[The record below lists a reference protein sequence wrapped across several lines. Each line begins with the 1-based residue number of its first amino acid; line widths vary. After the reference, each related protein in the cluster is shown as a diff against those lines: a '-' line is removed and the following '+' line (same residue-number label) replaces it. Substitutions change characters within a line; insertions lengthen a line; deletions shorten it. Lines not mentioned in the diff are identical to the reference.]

1 MIHRVLVREA
11 LHRTLAE
18 HLLSRLRR
26 GEYQEEACLA
36 LWHRGDGV
44 SRYTGV
50 LGEVILPENG
60 DRSLHGNVTVHSGYM
75 NRVLDLALKVRA
87 GVAVLHSHPGSG
99 WQALSD
105 IDENAERDL
114 IAPFIRETRL
124 PLLGMTMGADGCWS
138 ARFWRESESGVNP
151 AYCREVR
158 RVGTRST
165 SADFRPGA
173 YSPYVRRESL
183 VRTLDC
189 WGAEAQARLARTHI
203 CVVGAGSVGSIVLEC
218 LARTGFEE
226 ITIVDPDRVEDGNLD
241 RLIYA
246 DRSCVGVRK
255 VEVAAAHLRRVA
267 TAGKPVI
274 RPVPLSVRTEQA
286 YRRVADA
293 DVILCCVDNAE
304 AREVLNHI
312 AYSNCLPLI
321 DGGVL
326 VEARDRLL
334 SAKWRVHLVG
344 PEMRCLRCRGQ
355 YTSSD
360 ARDERMRIQRRG
372 RYINDGENRGPEPGQ
387 NTIAFCNAVA
397 AEEIR
402 ILVRYLVGQEW
413 WHDAGPTSGQWSSE
427 HRFVEAETDWFKH
440 PDRCV
445 GSCEFSHKRLGLG
458 VGGRPTYP
466 FLEVPR
472 DGWRER
478 LRDLVRRRLRRM
490 GRRESWERNPTE
502 CEMR

>member
-1 MIHRVLVREA
+1 MIHRILVREA
-11 LHRTLAE
+11 LHRRLVD

-75 NRVLDLALKVRA
+75 NRVLDLAVKARA
-87 GVAVLHSHPGSG
+87 GVAVLHSHPVSG

-105 IDENAERDL
+105 VDEHAERDL

-124 PLLGMTMGADGCWS
+124 PLLGMTMGADGSWS
-138 ARFWRESESGVNP
+138 ARFWRKSGSGVNP

-165 SADFRPGA
+165 TADFRPGA
-173 YSPYVRRESL
+173 HPPYVRRESL

-203 CVVGAGSVGSIVLEC
+203 CVVGAGSVGSVVLES

-226 ITIVDPDRVEDGNLD
+226 ITIVDPDRVAEGNLD

-246 DRSCVGVRK
+246 DRSCVGLRK
-255 VEVAAAHLRRVA
+255 VEVAATHLRRVA
-267 TAGKPVI
+267 TTKNPVI

-286 YRRVADA
+286 YQRVSDA

-334 SAKWRVHLVG
+334 SAKWRIHLVG
-344 PEMRCLRCRGQ
+344 PDMRCLRCRGQ
-355 YTSSD
+355 YSSSD
-360 ARDERMRIQRRG
+360 ARDERMGIRRHG
-372 RYINDGENRGPEPGQ
+372 RYINDGEDRGAEPGQ
-387 NTIAFCNAVA
+387 NTMAFCNAVA
-397 AEEIR
+397 AEEMR
-402 ILVRYLVGQEW
+402 ILVRYLVGEEW
-413 WHDAGPTSGQWSSE
+413 WHDAGPTSGQWAFE
-427 HRFVEAETDWFKH
+427 HRFVEAETDWFEH
-440 PDRCV
+440 PDKCV
-445 GSCEFSHKRLGLG
+445 GSCEFSNKRLGLG
-458 VGGRPTYP
+458 VGGRPPYP
-466 FLEVPR
+466 FLEAPR
-472 DGWRER
+472 DRWSER
-478 LRDLVRRRLRRM
+478 LKDLVRRYLAPRM
-490 GRRESWERNPTE
+490 IMPWTGARS
-502 CEMR
+502 

>member
-1 MIHRVLVREA
+1 MIHRVLVRET
-11 LHRTLAE
+11 LHRRLAD

-50 LGEVILPENG
+50 LGEIILPENG

-87 GVAVLHSHPGSG
+87 GVAVIHSHPGSG

-105 IDENAERDL
+105 IDEHAERDL

-138 ARFWRESESGVNP
+138 ARFWRESGGGAHP

-165 SADFRPGA
+165 SADYRPGA
-173 YSPYVRRESL
+173 HPPYVRRESL

-189 WGAEAQARLARTHI
+189 WGFEAQARLARTHV

-226 ITIVDPDRVEDGNLD
+226 ITIVDPDRVEDRNLD
-241 RLIYA
+241 RLVYA
-246 DRSCVGVRK
+246 DRSRVGLRK
-255 VEVAAAHLRRVA
+255 VEAAAARLRRVA
-267 TAGKPVI
+267 TAARPLI

-286 YRRVADA
+286 YRSVADA

-304 AREVLNHI
+304 AREVLNHV
-312 AYSNCLPLI
+312 AYSNCIPLI

-360 ARDERMRIQRRG
+360 ARDERMGIRRRG
-372 RYINDGENRGPEPGQ
+372 RYIDDGEDRGPEPGQ
-387 NTIAFCNAVA
+387 NTMAFCNAVA
-397 AEEIR
+397 AEEMR
-402 ILVRYLVGQEW
+402 ILIRYLVGQEW
-413 WHDAGPTSGQWSSE
+413 WHDTGPTSGQWSSE
-427 HRFVEAETDWFKH
+427 HRFVEAETDWFEH
-440 PDRCV
+440 PARCV
-445 GSCEFSHKRLGLG
+445 ESCEFSHKRLGLG
-458 VGGRPTYP
+458 ANGRPTYP
-466 FLEVPR
+466 FLQAPR

-478 LRDLVRRRLRRM
+478 LSDLVRWRLGRM
-490 GRRESWERNPTE
+490 GRRAYWKGFRRTA
-502 CEMR
+502 R